1 MKKLRKLAVLVVFA
15 AFFGSGCGDDP
26 PPPQT
31 NVPPNQPSVSSSPPP
46 EAKGAESELSKSPNP
61 WPFLEDGNDNL
72 ELAENLL
79 AKNYFLVFDGSGS
92 MSESGCSG
100 NRPKIDVARETV
112 VKWAADV
119 PSDANLG
126 LYAFH
131 NDTSS
136 ALPLANGPRD
146 EFDTMVG
153 SIGAGGG
160 TPLSDAILYACEAL
174 TAQAQKQ
181 LGYGEYTVV
190 VVTDGIA
197 NDEKRLQKTVDA
209 VLASTPL
216 TIYSIGFC
224 IGERHSLNQP
234 GRTVYKAADNP
245 EQLAK
250 GLEDVLAESESFDA
264 AEFEKP

>member
-1 MKKLRKLAVLVVFA
+1 MKTLRKLTSLVVLA
-15 AFFGSGCGDDP
+15 AFFGSGCGDAPSP
-26 PPPQT
+26 PPT
-31 NVPPNQPSVSSSPPP
+31 NPPAIQPSVSSSPPP
-46 EAKGAESELSKSPNP
+46 AETGSKSASKSPDA
-61 WPFLEDGNDNL
+61 WPFLKDGDSNL
-72 ELAENLL
+72 ELADNLL

-100 NRPKIDVARETV
+100 GRPKIDVAKDTV
-112 VKWAADV
+112 VQWAASV
-119 PSDANLG
+119 PPDANLG

-136 ALPLANGPRD
+136 TLPMGNGPRD
-146 EFDTMVG
+146 EFERTVR
-153 SIGAGGG
+153 SINAGGG
-160 TPLSDAILYACEAL
+160 TPLSDAILYAYKEL
-174 TAQAQKQ
+174 TAQARKQ
-181 LGYGEYTVV
+181 LGYGEYTIV

-197 NDEKRLQKTVDA
+197 NDEQKLQRTVDA
-209 VLASTPL
+209 VLARTPL

-250 GLEDVLAESESFDA
+250 GLENVLAESESFDP